1 MIDFLLDGAHWTG
14 PEGIPALLLQHLLY
28 TFLALFAAALIAVP
42 LGLYIG
48 HTGRGAVVVAGL
60 ANSLRALPTIGL
72 LILLVLVIAPSFST
86 KLAYLIPSLI
96 VLVLL
101 AIPPILTNTYAGI
114 RSVDPAAVDA
124 ARGMGFRSMRIL
136 TEVEMPC
143 ALPLMLSGVRSAVL
157 QIVSTATVAAY
168 ISLGGLGRLLIDGK
182 AQSDYA
188 QMAAGAVLVSLLALA
203 FDLAIGF
210 LTVRVVSPGLT
221 RRERSGAN
229 KRSDSEDTAVAARP
243 ASAPEPSLI

>member
-42 LGLYIG
+42 LGLY
-48 HTGRGAVVVAGL
+48 TGRGAVVVAGL

-86 KLAYLIPSLI
+86 KLAYLVPSLI

-114 RSVDPAAVDA
+114 RAVDPAAVDA

-143 ALPLMLSGVRSAVL
+143 ALPLMLSGIRSAVL

-221 RRERSGAN
+221 RRVRSSGT
-229 KRSDSEDTAVAARP
+229 RSASAKTPVAAR
-243 ASAPEPSLI
+243 ASSVPEPSLT

>member
-1 MIDFLLDGAHWTG
+1 
-14 PEGIPALLLQHLLY
+14 
-28 TFLALFAAALIAVP
+28 
-42 LGLYIG
+42 
-48 HTGRGAVVVAGL
+48 
-60 ANSLRALPTIGL
+60 
-72 LILLVLVIAPSFST
+72 
-86 KLAYLIPSLI
+86 
-96 VLVLL
+96 
-101 AIPPILTNTYAGI
+101 
-114 RSVDPAAVDA
+114 
-124 ARGMGFRSMRIL
+124 MGFRSMRIL

-188 QMAAGAVLVSLLALA
+188 QTAAGAVLVSLLALA